1 MPLTPCTIGEIWP
14 SATAA
19 PVFWGCHPNART
31 SCVMKC
37 TRGFQA
43 SAWADSE
50 RCRGATSVVRGCF
63 SSQRP
68 TPYSLLPRR
77 RKSNSLLPRRTN
89 SNSLLPTGLTSN
101 SQLPRANIPGLI
113 VLPKGGS
120 SGSKANSQ
128 RSRGPECLFPTPKL
142 PALRQLPNSL
152 NPNAKSPTPY
162 TLRELFSP
170 SSPRPGRPVLHTQAQ

>member
-1 MPLTPCTIGEIWP
+1 MGACWTAAWGLHAQSWPMPVTPCTIGEIWP

-120 SGSKANSQ
+120 SGSKANSNGLGG
-128 RSRGPECLFPTPKL
+128 RNVYS
-142 PALRQLPNSL
+142 QLPNSRRCVNSL
-152 NPNAKSPTPY
+152 TP
-162 TLRELFSP
+162 
-170 SSPRPGRPVLHTQAQ
+170 